1 MSLATASL
9 PRPSPGSLPARA
21 GSPLTGRVSHP
32 LDDERSFM
40 ESSHPSIPF
49 DQQGLVALNFLSVF
63 EIFQTGRGVRRD
75 ERSHGI
81 GLAIVK
87 KIAEAHAGKV
97 WVESELG
104 RGARFHVLLPNT

>member
-1 MSLATASL
+1 MS
-9 PRPSPGSLPARA
+9 
-21 GSPLTGRVSHP
+21 
-32 LDDERSFM
+32 
-40 ESSHPSIPF
+40 
-49 DQQGLVALNFLSVF
+49 FLSVL
-63 EIFQTGRGVRRD
+63 EIFQTRRGVRRD

-104 RGARFHVLLPNT
+104 RGAQFHVLLPNT

>member
-1 MSLATASL
+1 M
-9 PRPSPGSLPARA
+9 
-21 GSPLTGRVSHP
+21 
-32 LDDERSFM
+32 
-40 ESSHPSIPF
+40 I
-49 DQQGLVALNFLSVF
+49 FLSVL

-104 RGARFHVLLPNT
+104 RGSTFFFTLPGEPVEATP